1 MRTIVFVLALLSS
14 SSLFSQN
21 VKEAKFSLKN
31 QNYVYVGV
39 KTPIVIYDF
48 GKKDSLV
55 APDNVKVIKESELGH
70 FSIIVTKN
78 VKDFE
83 LKILNKKG
91 KQKST
96 VHLTSVLLPSP
107 RVTLFGKVE
116 GLLSAA
122 QLRTAEKLT
131 IEYPCAP
138 IPFKVRIVSF
148 KVVTTSGRM
157 PNPSVKNGGDL
168 FNAKS
173 RMLLAKVE
181 RGSRVYIEDIRVR
194 MPDGQIRKIPSL
206 VFKVK

>member
-14 SSLFSQN
+14 FGLFSQN
-21 VKEAKFSLKN
+21 VKEAKFSFKN

-39 KTPIVIYDF
+39 KTPIIIYDF

-55 APDNVKVIKESELGH
+55 APDNVKIIKESELGH
-70 FSIIVTKN
+70 FAIIVSKN

-96 VHLTSVLLPSP
+96 LYLTAVLLPSP
-107 RVTLFGKVE
+107 RVTLLGKVE

-122 QLRTAEKLT
+122 QLRTAKKL
-131 IEYPCAP
+131 IVEYPCAP
-138 IPFKVRIVSF
+138 TPFNVSIVSF
-148 KVVTTSGRM
+148 TVVTTSGRM
-157 PNPSVKNGGDL
+157 PDPSVKNGGAV
-168 FNAKS
+168 FNTKS

-194 MPDGQIRKIPSL
+194 MPDGQIRNIPSL
-206 VFKVK
+206 FFKVK